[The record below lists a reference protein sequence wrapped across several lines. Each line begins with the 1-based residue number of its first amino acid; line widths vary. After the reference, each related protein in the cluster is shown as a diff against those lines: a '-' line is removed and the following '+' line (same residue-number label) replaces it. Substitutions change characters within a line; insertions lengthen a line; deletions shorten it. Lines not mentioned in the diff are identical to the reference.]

1 MNKIY
6 GAIAAGVIYAA
17 GVAGCTNVSAK
28 QDSKLEQMAV
38 DSKQPTEAE
47 VYTSKGNH
55 EKVLYLKAQL
65 TNVKK
70 DGVVNPNE
78 ISTIET
84 TVKRAEELANALK
97 GDDAISKALQTEA
110 SAINADGK
118 KTINDLYSS
127 DQLKGYAI
135 VVYQEQPGNSASS
148 VRIFGVTEGDHMAL
162 EGKLAEQAAKLGF
175 DANKA
180 FAKRV
185 TKDTW
190 GYRRETKIDKPA
202 IQRDLYDNVTWIETP
217 EALTQ
222 YFVKNSIG
230 GKELSNSTDSI
241 SEKRYNDGLA
251 KGKILRVAVVYK
263 METREPTIKDDKSS
277 AAPEKVDPKIAEG
290 KTLLAEI
297 NAEDAKA
304 KAAEAKA
311 KADAEA
317 KAKADA
323 EAKAKAEAEVKAKK
337 AKDRTD
343 GFRDIDDEVE
353 GDIRTFR
360 KN

>member
-6 GAIAAGVIYAA
+6 GAIAAGALYAA
-17 GVAGCTNVSAK
+17 SAIGCTSFAK
-28 QDSKLEQMAV
+28 QDSKLEDKVAV
-38 DSKQPTEAE
+38 QEVKAPTEQE
-47 VYTSKGNH
+47 VYSAKGNH
-55 EKVLYLKAQL
+55 EKVIYLREQL

-84 TVKRAEELANALK
+84 TVKRAEELAKALK
-97 GDDAISKALQTEA
+97 GDDVISKALQTEA
-110 SAINADGK
+110 SAINTDGK
-118 KTINDLYSS
+118 KTVTDLYSS
-127 DQLKGYAI
+127 DQIKGYVV

-162 EGKLAEQAAKLGF
+162 EGKLADQAGKLGF

-190 GYRRETKIDKPA
+190 GYKRETKIDTPEL
-202 IQRDLYDNVTWIETP
+202 QRELYDNVTWIENP
-217 EALTQ
+217 EALVQ
-222 YFVKNSIG
+222 YFVKNAIG
-230 GKELSNSTDSI
+230 GKELSNSVDSI

-277 AAPEKVDPKIAEG
+277 AAPAKVDDA
-290 KTLLAEI
+290 A
-297 NAEDAKA
+297 AKA
-304 KAAEAKA
+304 KAAAETAKGLEAELNAEAAKA

-317 KAKADA
+317 KAVA
-323 EAKAKAEAEVKAKK
+323 EAKAKADEAARAKAEAEAKAKK
-337 AKDRTD
+337 AKDLN
-343 GFRDIDDEVE
+343 DIDTFVE
-353 GDIRTFR
+353 H
-360 KN
+360 

>member
-110 SAINADGK
+110 STINADGK

-162 EGKLAEQAAKLGF
+162 EGKLADHAGKLGF

-190 GYRRETKIDKPA
+190 GYKRETKIDKPA
-202 IQRDLYDNVTWIETP
+202 IQRELYDSVVWAENP

-222 YFVKNSIG
+222 YFLKNAIG
-230 GKELSNSTDSI
+230 TKELSNSVDSI

-277 AAPEKVDPKIAEG
+277 AAPAKVDAKMSE
-290 KTLLAEI
+290 
-297 NAEDAKA
+297 AKA
-304 KAAEAKA
+304 GIEAAGKALEAELKAEAEAKA
-311 KADAEA
+311 AAEVKAVAEA
-317 KAKADA
+317 KAVEAA
-323 EAKAKAEAEVKAKK
+323 RAKAAAVAKARK
-337 AKDRTD
+337 AKDLN
-343 GFRDIDDEVE
+343 DID
-353 GDIRTFR
+353 TFVDY
-360 KN
+360 